1 MKSRKSNVLKSL
13 KMVFIYLILLIFL
26 PGLGL
31 SQDSYTTAGF
41 DFNGDCEINLPDAV
55 IGLKILVGMDDVALS
70 GEKEIGMEKIIA
82 LLQNMSGIRNIHCPT
97 QDFIPCG
104 FEDNY
109 EDDDRFF
116 QARTI
121 ALDNEEPQHHTFH
134 DKGDEDWVIF
144 YGISGQIYEIQAKIE
159 SLGSGC
165 DIVIEIYDE
174 ASLVT
179 GTPITSKDYAGA
191 GKDETLRW
199 EDCPA
204 DAVYYVKLKNSDPNV
219 FGENIKY
226 DLKINLPS
234 APLPGHIIG
243 YVYDKNTGQKITGS
257 VIRTSA
263 GRSAI
268 SNYCN
273 CNFYCAR
280 DYCIY
285 FHPAGTYT
293 LTAAAPG
300 YKTVSVS
307 ITVKETVATAQ
318 DIVMSRT
325 R

>member
-1 MKSRKSNVLKSL
+1 MKSEKNNLRKSLEL
-13 KMVFIYLILLIFL
+13 IFICLISLIFL
-26 PGLGL
+26 PGLGF
-31 SQDSYTTAGF
+31 SQETYTTAGF
-41 DFNGDCEINLPDAV
+41 DFNGDCEINMSDAV
-55 IGLKILVGMDDVALS
+55 IGLKILVGMDDVVLD

-82 LLQNMSGIRNIHCPT
+82 LLQNMSGIRHIHCPT

-104 FEDNY
+104 SEDNY
-109 EDDDRFF
+109 EDDDYCYD
-116 QARTI
+116 ARTI

-134 DKGDEDWVIF
+134 GKGDEDWVMF

-165 DIVIEIYDE
+165 DIVIELYDE
-174 ASLVT
+174 ASIAS
-179 GTPITSKDYAGA
+179 GTPIASKDGS
-191 GKDETLRW
+191 GTGRDETLRW
-199 EDCPA
+199 EGCTS
-204 DAVYYVKLKNSDPNV
+204 DAVYYVKLKNADPNV

-234 APLPGHIIG
+234 APFPGHIIG
-243 YVYDKNTGQKITGS
+243 YVRDKDTGQKITGAL
-257 VIRTSA
+257 IRTSA

-285 FHPAGTYT
+285 YHPSGNYT

-300 YKTVSVS
+300 YKTFSIN
-307 ITVKETVATAQ
+307 ITVKEVITVSQ
-318 DIVMSRT
+318 DIEMSRT